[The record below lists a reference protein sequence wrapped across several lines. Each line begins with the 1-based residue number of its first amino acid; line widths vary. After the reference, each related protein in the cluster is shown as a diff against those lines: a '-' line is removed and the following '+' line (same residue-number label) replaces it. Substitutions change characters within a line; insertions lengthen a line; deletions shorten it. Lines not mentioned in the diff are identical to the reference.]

1 MVELST
7 PNRKVA
13 GSIPVGLNSTY
24 FFAISNKIYF
34 FKPILKVFD
43 IINDCYK
50 LNFRIIVG
58 AFVFDIN
65 IPP

>member
-24 FFAISNKIYF
+24 FFTI
-34 FKPILKVFD
+34 ILKVFD
-43 IINDCYK
+43 INHCYK
-50 LNFRIIVG
+50 LNLRIIVG
-58 AFVFDIN
+58 AFVFCVN
-65 IPP
+65 IFSRKY